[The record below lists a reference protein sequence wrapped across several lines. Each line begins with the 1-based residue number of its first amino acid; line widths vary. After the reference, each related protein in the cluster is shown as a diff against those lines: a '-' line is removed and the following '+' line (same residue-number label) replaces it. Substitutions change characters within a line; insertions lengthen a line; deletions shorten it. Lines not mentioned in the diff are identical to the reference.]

1 MDGVKEACEEATRFH
16 DETSAV
22 NHEDQMTGQIN
33 KHKSSQVGRSP
44 FYERPPHQKE
54 SPLDRTSFEDAN

>member
-1 MDGVKEACEEATRFH
+1 MDGVQEACEEATRFH

-22 NHEDQMTGQIN
+22 NHEDQMAGQID
-33 KHKSSQVGRSP
+33 KHRSSQAGRTP
-44 FYERPPHQKE
+44 FYGRPPHQKE